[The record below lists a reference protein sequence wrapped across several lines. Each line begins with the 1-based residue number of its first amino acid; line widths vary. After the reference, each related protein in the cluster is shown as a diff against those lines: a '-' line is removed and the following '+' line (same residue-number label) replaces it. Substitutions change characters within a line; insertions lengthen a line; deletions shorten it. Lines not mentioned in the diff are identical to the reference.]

1 MRISDWSSDVCSSD
15 LGLKRLQRHRIVAR
29 DPARGI
35 PRARLE
41 LGLYL
46 IFGLEPTDEH
56 VQLELADDTHDHIGA
71 YFGIEDLDDPL
82 LGHVVERLP
91 QLLGLGRIDERD
103 AARSEEHT
111 SELQSLM
118 RISYAV

>member
-71 YFGIEDLDDPL
+71 YFGIADLDDPL
-82 LGHVVERLP
+82 LGHE
-91 QLLGLGRIDERD
+91 LGRAEGRTRVCAYVKISVE
-103 AARSEEHT
+103 AA
-111 SELQSLM
+111 SLKKKQEK
-118 RISYAV
+118 